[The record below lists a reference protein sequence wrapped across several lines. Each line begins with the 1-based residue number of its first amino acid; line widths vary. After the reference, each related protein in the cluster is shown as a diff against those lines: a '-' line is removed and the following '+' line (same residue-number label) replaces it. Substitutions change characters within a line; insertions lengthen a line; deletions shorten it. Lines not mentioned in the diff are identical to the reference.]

1 MTVDKRHTVRVLM
14 YTVLRPFIACNKSE
28 IRNCT
33 LHLLPYRLLSHC
45 ELSLREP
52 KLYYYVSYLYLI
64 PTITKTH

>member
-1 MTVDKRHTVRVLM
+1 MTVDKRYTVRVLM
-14 YTVLRPFIACNKSE
+14 YTVLRSFIACNKSE

-45 ELSLREP
+45 ELSL
-52 KLYYYVSYLYLI
+52 YYYVSYLYLI